1 MAWLFK
7 GQKSSPVHSVPVS
20 DRAEAVYS
28 APVSSL
34 SDEAFQSASAE
45 GALALDVYVTDSQ
58 VIVRSVIAGV
68 RPEDIVIA
76 LHNDLLTIRGERRE
90 EQSKE
95 GRQYMVQECYWGAFS
110 RSVVLPV
117 PVQADSAKAT
127 MHDGVL
133 TITLTRSEPKA
144 VTVRVVT

>member
-7 GQKSSPVHSVPVS
+7 KSKRTPVHSVPVS
-20 DRAEAVYS
+20 DRAEAVFTPPI
-28 APVSSL
+28 AR
-34 SDEAFQSASAE
+34 SDEAFQSATSE

-58 VIVRSVIAGV
+58 VVVQSAIAGV

-76 LHNDLLTIRGERRE
+76 LHNDLLTVRGERHE
-90 EQSKE
+90 KYSQEVK
-95 GRQYMVQECYWGAFS
+95 QYMVQECYWGAFS

-117 PVQADSAKAT
+117 SVQADSATAT
-127 MHDGVL
+127 MQDGVL
-133 TITLTRSEPKA
+133 TITLTRSEPTA